1 MRDVVLIAASVL
13 LAGAFPAYGASPLP
27 LSELIAEAEA
37 NNPRI
42 HAAEHDWRASTHL
55 REQVTTLPDPQF
67 TVQEFSVGS
76 PKPFAGFT
84 TSNFAYIGIGA
95 SQRLP
100 YPGKLRL
107 KGIAADRSADVAQA
121 RTQILRASIA
131 EQVKMAYFRLAY
143 LRQTLGSLETS
154 RTMLGQ
160 LIDSEL
166 SRYSTGQGSQ
176 ADVLKAQ
183 LTRTKLVREITMHH
197 QQMGQAQADLK
208 ELLHRPQTSP
218 DVAAGELTATP
229 LRQNASELLQF
240 ARKRNPAVLFDSLG
254 VAKQTA
260 ELKSAERAG
269 KPDFSLGYMYQ
280 RTGNDFPAYYMLTFG
295 IDLPRQRRVKAEV
308 AEAAESLHSARER
321 LDDGLQ
327 QELAEVQKQYVTA
340 TNTAEILKEYREGLL
355 PQADAA
361 FRAALAGYE
370 SNKQPFSSVLT
381 ALDETLQLKRD
392 SAQTLLEHELA
403 IARLETLTGETLR

>member
-1 MRDVVLIAASVL
+1 MAASML
-13 LAGAFPAYGASPLP
+13 LAGVIAAYGAPPAP

-37 NNPRI
+37 NNPAIR
-42 HAAEHDWRASTHL
+42 AAEHDWRASTHV
-55 REQVTTLPDPQF
+55 RKQVTTLPDPQF
-67 TVQEFSVGS
+67 TIQEFSVGS
-76 PKPFAGFT
+76 PRPFAGFT

-183 LTRTKLVREITMHH
+183 LVRTKLVREITMHH

-218 DVAAGELTATP
+218 DIAAGELTATP

-280 RTGNDFPAYYMLTFG
+280 RTGNDFPAYYMLTFS

-308 AEAAESLHSARER
+308 AEAAESLQSARER

-370 SNKQPFSSVLT
+370 SNKQQFSSVLT

>member
-1 MRDVVLIAASVL
+1 MAASML
-13 LAGAFPAYGASPLP
+13 LAGVIAAYGAPPAP

-37 NNPRI
+37 NNPAIR
-42 HAAEHDWRASTHL
+42 AAEHDWRASTHV
-55 REQVTTLPDPQF
+55 RKQVTTLPDPQF
-67 TVQEFSVGS
+67 TIQEFSVGS
-76 PKPFAGFT
+76 PRPFAGFT

-131 EQVKMAYFRLAY
+131 EQVKMAYFRLGY

-183 LTRTKLVREITMHH
+183 LARTKLVREITMHH

-218 DVAAGELTATP
+218 DIAAGELTATP
-229 LRQNASELLQF
+229 LMQNASELLQF

-260 ELKSAERAG
+260 ELKSAERTG

-280 RTGNDFPAYYMLTFG
+280 RTGNDFPAYYMLTFS

-308 AEAAESLHSARER
+308 AEAAESLQSARER

-361 FRAALAGYE
+361 FRAVLAGYD
-370 SNKQPFSSVLT
+370 SNKQQFSSVLT
-381 ALDETLQLKRD
+381 ALGETLQLKRD

>member
-1 MRDVVLIAASVL
+1 MAASML
-13 LAGAFPAYGASPLP
+13 LAGVIAAYGAPPAP

-37 NNPRI
+37 NNPAIR
-42 HAAEHDWRASTHL
+42 AAEHDWRASTHV
-55 REQVTTLPDPQF
+55 RKQVTTLPDPQF
-67 TVQEFSVGS
+67 TIQEFSVGS
-76 PKPFAGFT
+76 PRPFAGFT

-131 EQVKMAYFRLAY
+131 EQVKMAYFRLGY

-183 LTRTKLVREITMHH
+183 LARTKLVREITMHH

-218 DVAAGELTATP
+218 DIAAGELTATP
-229 LRQNASELLQF
+229 LMQNASELLQF

-254 VAKQTA
+254 VTKQTA

-280 RTGNDFPAYYMLTFG
+280 RTGNDFPAYYMLTFS

-308 AEAAESLHSARER
+308 AEAAESLQSARER

-370 SNKQPFSSVLT
+370 SNKQPFGSVLT